1 MPVVNVAYRDED
13 HAKLQGEYMKMCA
26 AWSKAGRK
34 LSPPTFEQWLGTRSL
49 MPDAA
54 GDLNP
59 EDVLVFNAL
68 EKLITSLD
76 PIGFALAHLA
86 KHGASPEE
94 SALELAKVMVRDL
107 NLQSQYLK
115 RMQDLF
121 LHYMKGAKEVA
132 DGAHIGITNRAYG
145 ALIEAYRK
153 LEERTGKA
161 VERLGDERAIGRV
174 EGAIA
179 ILVSLNVMDRNL
191 AEEKTDAFKV
201 EVGNAPKPT
210 WVGKVFGG
218 AGKKE

>member
-1 MPVVNVAYRDED
+1 MPVISVAYSDED

-34 LSPPTFEQWLGTRSL
+34 LTPPTFEQWLAARAL
-49 MPDAA
+49 MSDAA
-54 GDLNP
+54 GELDR
-59 EDVLVFNAL
+59 ESVLVFNAL
-68 EKLITSLD
+68 EKLVTSLD
-76 PIGFALAHLA
+76 PLGFGLAHMA
-86 KHGASPEE
+86 KRGASPEE
-94 SALELAKVMVRDL
+94 SAQELAQVMVRDL
-107 NLQSQYLK
+107 NLPSQYLK

-121 LHYMKGAKEVA
+121 LHYLKGAKEIA
-132 DGAHIGITNRAYG
+132 DCAHIGITNRAYG
-145 ALIEAYRK
+145 ALFEAYRK
-153 LEERTGKA
+153 LAERTGKA
-161 VERLGDERAIGRV
+161 VEHLGDERAIGRV

-179 ILVSLNVMDRNL
+179 ILVSLNVMDRGT